1 MASKNFNKIDFE
13 YDNDYKQEM
22 APMMI
27 RQRHKTQLIL
37 TTNFQLE
44 ALSKDKVLYGRK
56 FKKARRDLL
65 KDYFLG
71 VKKINKKNPVF
82 IEMPKLQ
89 EVANGQ
95 VKKVYD
101 DTLENKPETEEILI
115 SHSDILAIE
124 DTKSD

>member
-1 MASKNFNKIDFE
+1 
-13 YDNDYKQEM
+13 M

-115 SHSDILAIE
+115 AHSDILAIE